1 MKAALQYATK
11 HHLATVLDVMEKD
24 DASIRLYERAGW
36 RPIGEARH
44 TFGAKSE
51 RSSSSLC
58 RSALG
63 HSRLWPRGIH
73 PSARSARNLC
83 RLR

>member
-44 TFGAKSE
+44 TFGANQNV
-51 RSSSSLC
+51 R
-58 RSALG
+58 AL
-63 HSRLWPRGIH
+63 RYVAPL
-73 PSARSARNLC
+73 
-83 RLR
+83 